1 MPFVRIDAVEGRRAP
16 EQLRLLADPVQEVL
30 LDVVDAPPRNRYQ
43 VIAEPPPGQLTRKD
57 TGLGI
62 ERTDDLVVLGVL
74 QQGRSAAQQRALSTP
89 LCQRLGEAT
98 GLPAGDLVVPVPA
111 STREDWSSG
120 AGPAQCLDGD
130 L

>member
-1 MPFVRIDAVEGRRAP
+1 MSLVRIDAVEGRRAP

-30 LDVVDAPPRNRYQ
+30 LGVVDAPPRDRDQ
-43 VIAEPPPGQLTRKD
+43 VVTGPPPGQLVCED

-62 ERTDDLVVLGVL
+62 ERTDDAVVTRVL
-74 QQGRSAAQQRALSTP
+74 QQGWSAAQQRALSAP

-98 GLPAGDLVVPVPA
+98 GLPAGDLVVSVPA

-120 AGPAQCLDGD
+120 AGRAQFLDGD